1 MLANVD
7 NAASRAYRVQKYLL
21 LFTDGTSSL
30 SLGWDVSYKKK
41 EIRHTIMITTFISC
55 LSAKYRCHRFFEC
68 MSSYNIVSVCG
79 GGGSEVLNI
88 SVLML
93 VLFISQKRPK
103 ENVPTA

>member
-55 LSAKYRCHRFFEC
+55 LSANTVAIA
-68 MSSYNIVSVCG
+68 SLNVCRLTTLFPFAG
-79 GGGSEVLNI
+79 GE
-88 SVLML
+88 
-93 VLFISQKRPK
+93 
-103 ENVPTA
+103 